1 MPIDRPWVGLSSP
14 QRTWGQHPT
23 ERVSVERRQSITLL
37 PPSLWS
43 LTLSGE
49 EFVDSGIEAERL
61 TRVAA
66 FAEGDVERA

>member
-1 MPIDRPWVGLSSP
+1 MGLSSP

-23 ERVSVERRQSITLL
+23 ERVSVERRQSITLV

>member
-1 MPIDRPWVGLSSP
+1 MGWSVVATTHLGSTPHGACLRGASSINHLGP
-14 QRTWGQHPT
+14 A
-23 ERVSVERRQSITLL
+23 QS
-37 PPSLWS
+37 SGRS

>member
-1 MPIDRPWVGLSSP
+1 MGHGLVCRRHNAP
-14 QRTWGQHPT
+14 GVTPT
-23 ERVSVERRQSITLL
+23 ERVSVERRQSITWV

-43 LTLSGE
+43 LILSGE